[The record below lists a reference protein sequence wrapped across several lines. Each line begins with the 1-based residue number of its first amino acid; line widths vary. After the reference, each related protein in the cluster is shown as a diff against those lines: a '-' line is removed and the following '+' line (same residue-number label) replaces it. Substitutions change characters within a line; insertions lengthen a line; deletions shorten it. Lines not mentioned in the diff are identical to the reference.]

1 MRRKAY
7 TVSENYIWVTKG
19 VVQKLLSDRKTG
31 GRGWNFSHLRFSYAK
46 KDLIKFLNFIIK
58 KKQITSPLHG
68 CCTQLLVKRVL
79 SNGFS
84 FLSGTFFSWTAPKL
98 QCFQKI
104 YIELFLTMYW
114 GIWKTKTL
122 MKVFDVW
129 CLVAGGTVVAC
140 DFIGVLFWMLPS
152 TWLTY
157 SSIGWFEFQL

>member
-19 VVQKLLSDRKTG
+19 VVQKLLSDRKRG

-58 KKQITSPLHG
+58 KKQITSPLHS

-84 FLSGTFFSWTAPKL
+84 FLSGTFLNCCKVAVLSKNLHWA
-98 QCFQKI
+98 
-104 YIELFLTMYW
+104 
-114 GIWKTKTL
+114 
-122 MKVFDVW
+122 VFDNVLRHLENGNNDESVW
-129 CLVAGGTVVAC
+129 CLVSGC
-140 DFIGVLFWMLPS
+140 WCNCCCL
-152 TWLTY
+152 
-157 SSIGWFEFQL
+157 WFYWCIILNVTITLVDLS